1 MTSCAPPSW
10 HRDYVNPLAVGSNGI
25 VDALRIIIAHG
36 PHRRHARLIGK
47 VDEPEGVAEPSK
59 VYELSETNLVR
70 KAIGVASGATIED
83 CIERVAP
90 RVADR
95 NIDALIAMSALF
107 VPATLEC
114 CVGTHRAGHL
124 KSQLAAG

>member
-10 HRDYVNPLAVGSNGI
+10 RRDYVKTLAVRSNGI

-36 PHRRHARLIGK
+36 PHRRHAGLIGK
-47 VDEPEGVAEPSK
+47 VDEPEGVAEASK

-70 KAIGVASGATIED
+70 KAVGVASGSPIED
-83 CIERVAP
+83 RIERVAS

-95 NIDALIAMSALF
+95 NIDALIAMPALF

-114 CVGTHRAGHL
+114 CVGTH
-124 KSQLAAG
+124 